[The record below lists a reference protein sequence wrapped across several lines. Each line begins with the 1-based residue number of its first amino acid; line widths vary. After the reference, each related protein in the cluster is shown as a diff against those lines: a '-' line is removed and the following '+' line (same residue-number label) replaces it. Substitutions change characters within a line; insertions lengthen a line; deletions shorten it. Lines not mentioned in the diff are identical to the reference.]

1 LGAGSGAGFLSFAGV
16 AIQTSLLI
24 VFVSLLATLHTK
36 QVGRQT
42 HPEIAC

>member
-1 LGAGSGAGFLSFAGV
+1 LPLKPLFF
-16 AIQTSLLI
+16 LI
-24 VFVSLLATLHTK
+24 VFVSLLATLHSK